1 MLLCFSLHLETS
13 SYEFPGPYIVGMT
26 GASGAIYGIRL
37 VQELLQTG
45 HDVHLVL
52 TEATWQVFQAE
63 MKLDISDRDQVI
75 HDLFNEHRDHLHVY
89 DLHNYAAPIASGSFR
104 TKGMIVIPCSM
115 GSLSGMAIGAS
126 GNLIERAADVMLKEK
141 RPLVIVPR
149 ETPLHQIQLENM
161 LTLSKA
167 GATILPAMPGFYHN
181 PTTMEELID
190 FVVGKALDVLGVEH
204 ELFKRWGSES

>member
-1 MLLCFSLHLETS
+1 MS
-13 SYEFPGPYIVGMT
+13 SQGPYIVGMT
-26 GASGAIYGIRL
+26 GASGGIYGIRL
-37 VQELLQTG
+37 VQELLGTG

-75 HDLFNEHRDHLHVY
+75 AELFNERQENLHVY

>member
-1 MLLCFSLHLETS
+1 MS
-13 SYEFPGPYIVGMT
+13 SQGPYIVGMT
-26 GASGAIYGIRL
+26 GASGGIYGIRL
-37 VQELLQTG
+37 VQELLGTG

-63 MKLDISDRDQVI
+63 MKLDTTNRDQVI

>member
-1 MLLCFSLHLETS
+1 MS
-13 SYEFPGPYIVGMT
+13 SQGPYIVGMT
-26 GASGAIYGIRL
+26 GASGGIYGIRL
-37 VQELLQTG
+37 VQELLGTG

-63 MKLDISDRDQVI
+63 MKLDISNRDQVL
-75 HDLFNEHRDHLHVY
+75 DELFNERQENLHVY

>member
-1 MLLCFSLHLETS
+1 MIFIIMLLRLLAALSEQKEWLLFHVPWGLFPEWQLE
-13 SYEFPGPYIVGMT
+13 
-26 GASGAIYGIRL
+26 L
-37 VQELLQTG
+37 
-45 HDVHLVL
+45 
-52 TEATWQVFQAE
+52 
-63 MKLDISDRDQVI
+63 QVI
-75 HDLFNEHRDHLHVY
+75 LLNE
-89 DLHNYAAPIASGSFR
+89 
-104 TKGMIVIPCSM
+104 
-115 GSLSGMAIGAS
+115 
-126 GNLIERAADVMLKEK
+126 AADVMLKER

-181 PTTMEELID
+181 PTTMDELID